1 MAKKKTSPPM
11 ETASP
16 ASDWQAHDDMHALK
30 RAAEITADKQRHR
43 AAKAEAKKQITH
55 LSKVVGA
62 PKKGARRKR
71 LENVQL

>member
-1 MAKKKTSPPM
+1 
-11 ETASP
+11 
-16 ASDWQAHDDMHALK
+16 MHALK